1 MKKRGG
7 GAVQDKKL
15 VIFLGGDRRE
25 RRVMQALLQAGHE
38 VKAWGWEEAALPEG
52 AEYAP
57 DAAAALGEADAAVLP
72 LPPLRENG
80 LLHSMLPQG
89 VYLSDRSFRHA
100 KPGLPV
106 LTGTVTPHL
115 AGIASQ
121 CRLCGMLDRE
131 ELARPLAEATA
142 EGALAEAIRLSG
154 GLLLNAA
161 ALIVG
166 YGRIGRALSWRLAAL
181 GASVTVMNRGE
192 ERAEQARGQ
201 GFTVADWSQ
210 LTAAAA
216 GSDFIFNTVPAPVL
230 HLPRLQWIRPEAVII
245 DLASSPGGT
254 DLTACAELG
263 LKAVAAV
270 GLPGR
275 YAPDYCGAVM
285 ADVYSKELEQMWK
298 DEGN

>member
-1 MKKRGG
+1 MREKR
-7 GAVQDKKL
+7 L
-15 VIFLGGDRRE
+15 VLFLGGDRRE
-25 RRVMQALLQAGHE
+25 RRVMQALLRAGHE

-52 AEYAP
+52 AQYAP
-57 DAAAALGEADAAVLP
+57 DVSAALGEADAAILP
-72 LPPLRENG
+72 VPPLREDG
-80 LLHSMLPQG
+80 VLHSLLPQEL
-89 VYLSDRSFRHA
+89 YLSDRAFRHA
-100 KPGLPV
+100 PPGLPV
-106 LTGTVTPHL
+106 LTGAVTPHL
-115 AGIASQ
+115 TCIASQ
-121 CRLCGMLDRE
+121 CRLSGLLGRE

-154 GLLLNAA
+154 GLLHGAS

-166 YGRIGRALSWRLAAL
+166 YGRIGRALSWRLTAL

-192 ERAEQARGQ
+192 ERADQARAH

-216 GSDFIFNTVPAPVL
+216 ASDFIFNTVPAPVL
-230 HLPRLQWIRPEAVII
+230 QRTRLQWVGPDTVII

-254 DLTACAELG
+254 DFTACAELG
-263 LKAVAAV
+263 LKAVLAT

-285 ADVYSKELEQMWK
+285 ADVYSKELEQMWA
-298 DEGN
+298 DDGN